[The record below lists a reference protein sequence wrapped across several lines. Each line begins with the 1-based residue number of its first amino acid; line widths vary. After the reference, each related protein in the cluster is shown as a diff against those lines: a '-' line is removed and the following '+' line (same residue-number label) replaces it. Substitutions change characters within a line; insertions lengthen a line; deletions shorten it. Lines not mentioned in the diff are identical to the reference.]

1 MSKLNILI
9 VDDEPEIRA
18 LVAEILADEGYE
30 VDQADSAEQ
39 ARLKRRASK
48 PDLVLLDIWMP
59 GTDGI
64 SLLREWSHAGPA
76 FPVIMMSGHGNVETA
91 VEATRLGAY
100 DFIEKPLSLA
110 KLLLTVQRA
119 LEADRLKQENSKLRK
134 RLPDPIDPVGT
145 SKLTVALKAQ
155 IERIAAHDTAVLI
168 GGEPG
173 SGKETFARYLH
184 ARSARAER
192 PFVEVD
198 AGAIARENASR
209 ELFGCEDGS
218 NVRHGLLESA
228 HGGVLFIDELLDLT
242 DELQMR
248 LCAAIDRRSFLR
260 LNGTQAVTIDLRVIA
275 ASCHDLSLAVT
286 QGRLRQDL
294 YYLLNVVP
302 LKVPSLSE
310 RPEDVSDLLKH
321 FADFFSAR
329 DKLAFR
335 EFPISVQNR
344 LRQHS
349 WPGNVRELR
358 NLVQRVMILGGAA
371 EVSIEEIEAMLGASR
386 PSAVVGAAEVDLSLP
401 LREAREQ
408 FEKQYLLK
416 QIKRTDGSMARLA
429 KAVGL
434 ERTHLYRKL
443 KSLGIEAKAEE

>member
-1 MSKLNILI
+1 MSKLKILI
-9 VDDEPEIRA
+9 VDDEPDIRA

-30 VDQADSAEQ
+30 VALADSAEQ
-39 ARLKRRASK
+39 ARIARRANK

-64 SLLREWSHAGPA
+64 SLLREWSSSGLA

-110 KLLLTVQRA
+110 KLLLTVNRA
-119 LEADRLKQENSKLRK
+119 LEADQLRQENLKLKK
-134 RLPDPIDPVGT
+134 RLPDPIDPVGS
-145 SKLTVALKAQ
+145 SKLTLALKAQ
-155 IERIAAHDTAVLI
+155 IERIAAHESAVLMT
-168 GGEPG
+168 GEAG

-184 ARSARAER
+184 AKSARAQR
-192 PFVEVD
+192 SFVEVD

-209 ELFGCEDGS
+209 ELFGVEDGS
-218 NVRHGLLESA
+218 DVRHGLLEQAS
-228 HGGVLFIDELLDLT
+228 GGVLFIDELLDLS

-260 LNGTQAVTIDLRVIA
+260 VNGTLPVTIDLRVIA
-275 ASCHDLSLAVT
+275 ASCHDLTLAVS

-294 YYLLNVVP
+294 FYLLNVVP
-302 LKVPSLSE
+302 VRVPSLSE
-310 RPEDVSDLLKH
+310 RPDDVADLLRY
-321 FADFFSAR
+321 FADYFSLR
-329 DKLAFR
+329 DKLPFR
-335 EFPISVQNR
+335 EFPIAAQNR
-344 LRQHS
+344 LRQHT
-349 WPGNVRELR
+349 WPGNVRELK
-358 NLVQRVMILGGAA
+358 NLVQRLLILGGAGQ
-371 EVSIEEIEAMLGASR
+371 VSVEEIELA
-386 PSAVVGAAEVDLSLP
+386 VGAARLSATAANEIDLALP

-408 FEKQYLLK
+408 FEKLYLLK
-416 QIKRTDGSMARLA
+416 QIKAADGSVAKLA

-443 KSLGIEAKAEE
+443 KALGLESKAEE